1 MDKDQLIDKLFAVGA
16 HFGYP
21 ASRRHPSLASFI
33 YGTKGGTELFDL
45 EKTAQCFENALDFTK
60 KLASE
65 RKTILFVG
73 GKAEARG
80 AIKRAAERLN
90 LPYVAS
96 RWIGGT
102 LSNFSEIKRRL
113 ARLSDLTTMREKG
126 ELAKFTKRERLLIDR
141 DIVDLEAMFGGLKGM
156 QKLPDALM
164 IVDPRAEEGAARE
177 AKLFNIPVIALMN
190 SDCDK
195 SLVTYPI
202 PANDASLQTI
212 TFVLDSIAQ
221 TYIDNLAPL
230 AAPTAAAPA
239 EEAKA

>member
-1 MDKDQLIDKLFAVGA
+1 MNKDQVIEQLFAVGA
-16 HFGYP
+16 HFGYAP
-21 ASRRHPSLASFI
+21 SRRHPSLASFI
-33 YGTKGGTELFDL
+33 YGSKGGTELFDL

-65 RKTILFVG
+65 RKVILLVG

-80 AIKRAAERLN
+80 AVKRTAERMN

-113 ARLSDLTTMREKG
+113 GRLTDLTTMREAG
-126 ELAKFTKRERLLIDR
+126 ELSKFTKRERLLIDR

-156 QKLPDALM
+156 TKLPDALF
-164 IVDPRAEEGAARE
+164 IVDPRAEEGAAKE

-195 SLVTYPI
+195 KLITYPI
-202 PANDASLQTI
+202 PANDASLQSI
-212 TFVLDSIAQ
+212 TYILDAVAQ
-221 TYIDNLAPL
+221 TYLDNLAPL
-230 AAPTAAAPA
+230 TAPTVASEAH
-239 EEAKA
+239 EAKA